1 MKETKARTA
10 IAAVQSEARRGGAL
24 AALDYI
30 LLFATVIS
38 AVLATHSLP
47 AP

>member
-10 IAAVQSEARRGGAL
+10 MAAVQSEARRRGAL
-24 AALDYI
+24 AALGYI
-30 LLFATVIS
+30 LLFAAVI
-38 AVLATHSLP
+38 AAILATHSLP

>member
-10 IAAVQSEARRGGAL
+10 IAAVQSEARRSAL
-24 AALDYI
+24 AALRYI

-47 AP
+47 VP